1 MTTYIVVS
9 DAARARVF
17 AHAAGAMREVD
28 TLVHPES
35 RLHTGDLRTGGKGE
49 VDQSVGDGRNQ
60 SDHAVTTMEK
70 HAMTFAKEVAQY
82 LHQAR
87 TQHKADDFIL
97 VADPKFLGALRDK
110 LDKPTR
116 DHVIKEIDKD
126 LTKASEE
133 QIAETVGVSLH

>member
-17 AHAAGAMREVD
+17 AQSAGALQEVD

-35 RLHTGDLRTGGKGE
+35 QRHAGDLRTGGKGE

-60 SDHAVTTMEK
+60 SDASVTTMEK
-70 HAMTFAKEVAQY
+70 HSMTFAKEVADY
-82 LHQAR
+82 LYQAR
-87 TQHKADDFIL
+87 TQHKADEFVL
-97 VADPKFLGALRDK
+97 VAAPKFLGDLRDK

-116 DHVIKEIDKD
+116 DLVTREIDKD
-126 LTKASEE
+126 LSKASET
-133 QIAETVGVSLH
+133 QIAETLNH